1 MNMHKF
7 SVLTFG
13 SKNFNTSLEELKDY
27 FNFTLTFHSENSE
40 LESYQDYDV
49 LLVHGDFLEK
59 IDFMKDLFKKDDQIK
74 IVLSKPNQIISDKFH
89 DKLLLPFSVDE
100 LNKIIENSIAKK
112 RFSKNS
118 GIIIKEYNLDKN
130 EKKLSKGSN
139 FIALTEK
146 EIHLLELFLKNSGSI
161 PKDEILKKVWKYAKD
176 VDTHTVETHIYR
188 LRKKIKDKFSDEKFI
203 LNDKKGYYL
212 WKKET
217 KLLMIYSQKNIEK
230 E

>member
-1 MNMHKF
+1 MHKF
-7 SVLTFG
+7 NVLTFG
-13 SKNFNTSLEELKDY
+13 SKNFITSLEELKDY

-59 IDFMKDLFKKDDQIK
+59 IDLMKGLFKKKDQIK

-146 EIHLLELFLKNSGSI
+146 EIHLLELFLKNTESI

-176 VDTHTVETHIYR
+176 ADTHTVETHIYR

-212 WKKET
+212 
-217 KLLMIYSQKNIEK
+217 
-230 E
+230 

>member
-1 MNMHKF
+1 MHKIN
-7 SVLTFG
+7 VLAFG

-27 FNFTLTFHSENSE
+27 FNFTLTFHSEDSE

-74 IVLSKPNQIISDKFH
+74 IVLSKPNQIISAKFH

-100 LNKIIENSIAKK
+100 LNKIIENSIVKK

-146 EIHLLELFLKNSGSI
+146 EIHLLELFLKNTGSI

-176 VDTHTVETHIYR
+176 ADTHTVETHIYR

-212 WKKET
+212 
-217 KLLMIYSQKNIEK
+217 
-230 E
+230 

>member
-212 WKKET
+212 
-217 KLLMIYSQKNIEK
+217 
-230 E
+230 

>member
-59 IDFMKDLFKKDDQIK
+59 IDFMKSLFKKDDQIK
-74 IVLSKPNQIISDKFH
+74 IVLSKPNQIISAKFH

-100 LNKIIENSIAKK
+100 LNKIIENSIVKK

-212 WKKET
+212 
-217 KLLMIYSQKNIEK
+217 
-230 E
+230 

>member
-1 MNMHKF
+1 MHKTN
-7 SVLTFG
+7 VIACG
-13 SKNFNTSLEELKDY
+13 STNFNTSLEELKDY

-59 IDFMKDLFKKDDQIK
+59 IDFMKSLFKKDDQIK
-74 IVLSKPNQIISDKFH
+74 IVLSKPNQIISAKFH

-100 LNKIIENSIAKK
+100 LNKIIENSIVKK

-212 WKKET
+212 
-217 KLLMIYSQKNIEK
+217 
-230 E
+230 

>member
-59 IDFMKDLFKKDDQIK
+59 IDFMKSLFKKDDQIK
-74 IVLSKPNQIISDKFH
+74 IVLSKPNQIISAKFH

-212 WKKET
+212 WKKEI
-217 KLLMIYSQKNIEK
+217 KSL
-230 E
+230 